1 MSGFDDDTVM
11 CCGLTI
17 SRTTHK
23 EPAAANESHALHH
36 DQSYYAQK
44 RSSTVAGFIAAD
56 PVTPRRQHCSGQLA
70 LVDILKRPDAYIEP
84 RRVQIDLH
92 REEGPHVGFCS
103 VDITVSER
111 TARQLDA
118 IGISITEASDL
129 YQLEGEDVVIEIVI
143 SLVDVALD
151 DQCFCFAAR
160 SGSLRDIKVTFPIA
174 PLVEGRAES
183 SVPTFSAEALAPYTY
198 DKQQHMAHA
207 TFHKKGLLVEA
218 DLTCADVDSAW
229 AKFLQS
235 LPIAC
240 EVTYDG

>member
-111 TARQLDA
+111 T
-118 IGISITEASDL
+118 ASDL